1 MMFREKGKKVV
12 CLRSEYVSDNKRTRA
27 VQIASFD
34 RWLSTAPAE
43 VCQLLEPDE
52 VDQLKE
58 WLSKREKKQ
67 AVDSLKDSLSHIRYS
82 VCRAAEAL
90 AVDEVAATMTADQ
103 GADLFDA
110 ITELRKAL
118 KRAGFQPRKQPK
130 KQAVDSPDNQRSLG
144 LNADG

>member
-1 MMFREKGKKVV
+1 MMFREKGKKVI
-12 CLRSEYVSDNKRTRA
+12 CLRSEYLTDKKRTRA
-27 VQIASFD
+27 VQVASFD
-34 RWLSTAPAE
+34 RWLSTAPNE
-43 VCQLLEPDE
+43 VCQLLEPEE

-58 WLSKREKKQ
+58 WLSKREKEKS
-67 AVDSLKDSLSHIRYS
+67 VESLKGSLSHIRYS
-82 VCRAAEAL
+82 VCRATEAL